1 MLKKLTIVLGMAVA
15 VAGTTTVSSF
25 VFVPEAQA
33 LGIGSI
39 KKVGKKVGRAA
50 KKGGKFV
57 GRKAKKGGKAIG
69 RKAKKGG
76 KFVGRKTWKGGKFV
90 GRKAEKG
97 GKFVGRKA
105 EKGGKAVGRGAKRAG
120 RAIKSYAKCVKQG
133 GCGRIGD
140 LPPGTKG
147 NPRPAVRINR
157 SRAPVTAHRS

>member
-97 GKFVGRKA
+97 GK
-105 EKGGKAVGRGAKRAG
+105 AVGRGAKRAG